1 MVTSVNLAL
10 HSTVFINGEWIS
22 GPQENQIV
30 NPANKEIVGTYT
42 VATKEQAVEAIQS
55 AQVAFLTWKTVSLPE
70 RAKVLQAIIVNLKN
84 RKEELAQM
92 MTLEMGK
99 VLRESQGEID
109 VVIQTAEYLSGEGKR
124 AIGEVIPSNFDNRV
138 IQVVREPIGV
148 VSCITPWNF
157 PVSLAAYK
165 IFAALISGNTVVW
178 KPASEVALSAKVL
191 TDIMFEAGVPKGVLN
206 LVTGPGS
213 ELGQVLT
220 THKLV
225 KIVAFTGSTEVGI
238 AISKAASD
246 TLKRVS
252 LELGGKN
259 AVIVLKDAD
268 LEKAVEGIVQ
278 SAFATSGQR
287 CTATS
292 RVIVEKEVYANFMEQ
307 LKQKIQQMTLG
318 NGLNPETSM
327 GPIVHEKQL
336 KSIEKDVRTALAEG
350 GELFL
355 GGNRRDELGGFY
367 YEPTV
372 ITHVQRDH
380 TIAQKEVFG
389 PVVAVIQV
397 DSYEEAIEVNN
408 NTEYGLSTSVY
419 TQNLKQAMQATKDIE
434 SGLVYI
440 NSGTSNAEMGVA
452 FGGTKMSGNGH
463 REVSHH
469 VLDLMTEWKSVY
481 ITY

>member
-55 AQVAFLTWKTVSLPE
+55 AQAAFLTWKTVPLPE

-336 KSIEKDVRTALAEG
+336 NSIEEDVRTALDEG

-372 ITHVQRDH
+372 ITNVQGDH

-408 NTEYGLSTSVY
+408 NTEYGLSTSIY

>member
-42 VATKEQAVEAIQS
+42 VATKEQAVEAIHS
-55 AQVAFLTWKTVSLPE
+55 AQTAFLTWKTVPLPE
-70 RAKVLQAIIVNLKN
+70 RAKVLQAIIINLKN

-397 DSYEEAIEVNN
+397 ASYEEAIEVNN